1 MKRNEIK
8 QIKAKEILDSR
19 GIPTIKV
26 FLKTNLDIISS
37 FSVPSGTSE
46 GKYEAQELRDGDKRY
61 FGKGVKKAVKNV
73 NEILSKKLKGEDITF
88 QERID
93 QLLIELDG
101 TEKKKRLG
109 ANAILGVS
117 VAVLKAGAKAK
128 NLPLFEYIANT
139 ARIKIKKRNFKLP
152 DPSFKLIG
160 GGAHAGTDLQV
171 QEFMIIPKAPRFE
184 QKVKIASEIY
194 QTLKSIL
201 EKKYGK
207 IATNVGYEGGFAP
220 PIKKTEKALD
230 LIILA
235 AKERGYLSKIKIALD
250 IAASAFFENNS
261 YKFEDRIFTGSG
273 LLKFYMDLSKNYP
286 LFLIEDPFFE
296 EDWGNF
302 KMLAKTFK
310 NKVIVF
316 GDDLLATN
324 LKRIKRA
331 RELNACSGLVLKPD
345 QIGTFSEAILA
356 AKEAKKAGWKIMVS
370 HRSGDTCDT
379 FISDLAMGIGADFV
393 KFGAPSRGERV
404 VKYNRLLEIEE
415 FANF

>member
-1 MKRNEIK
+1 MKKNKIK
-8 QIKAKEILDSR
+8 QIRAKEILDSR
-19 GIPTIKV
+19 GTPTIKV

-46 GKYEAQELRDGDKRY
+46 GKYEAQELRDGGKRY

-73 NEILSKKLKGEDITF
+73 NEIIAKNLKGEDVTL

-93 QLLIELDG
+93 KLLIDLDG
-101 TEKKKRLG
+101 TEQKRRLG
-109 ANAILGVS
+109 ANAILGTS
-117 VAVLKAGAKAK
+117 IAVLKTGAKAK
-128 NLPLFEYIANT
+128 KLPLFEYIAKIS
-139 ARIKIKKRNFKLP
+139 RIKTKKGDFKLP
-152 DPSFKLIG
+152 SPAFKLIG
-160 GGAHAGTDLQV
+160 GGTHAGTDLQV
-171 QEFMIIPKAPRFE
+171 QEFLIVPKAVSFD

-194 QTLKSIL
+194 QTLKLIL

-235 AKERGYLSKIKIALD
+235 AKKIGYLSKIKIALD
-250 IAASAFFENNS
+250 IAASTFFENNS

-273 LLKFYMDLSKNYP
+273 LLKFYLNLSKNYP
-286 LFLIEDPFFE
+286 LLSIEDPFFE
-296 EDWGNF
+296 EDWENF
-302 KMLAKTFK
+302 KIITGTFK
-310 NKVIVF
+310 NKIIIF

-324 LKRIKRA
+324 LKRIEKA
-331 RELNACSGLVLKPD
+331 RKLEACNGLILKPD

-379 FISDLAMGIGADFV
+379 FISDFAVGIGADFV
-393 KFGAPSRGERV
+393 KFGAPARGERV
-404 VKYNRLLEIEE
+404 AKYNRLLEIEE
-415 FANF
+415 FGNF